1 MAARPPAQLTVD
13 QEALVALRR
22 ALDRE
27 ADGKKLRRE
36 LGVNLRKAVAPAV
49 VDAKAAV
56 RALPSVTSGDPPL
69 REAVA
74 SKISAQAR
82 QSGRT
87 PGVSIRQSGKGM
99 PRGFRLAGRRLNQS
113 RGWRHP
119 VFGSETWVPQSGRQW
134 FEPAILRRK
143 GEYRDAVVAAMN
155 DMAERIATGARRR

>member
-1 MAARPPAQLTVD
+1 MASKPPVGLTVD
-13 QEALVALRR
+13 QQALVALRR

-56 RALPSVTSGDPPL
+56 KSLPSVNSGSPPL

-74 SKISAQAR
+74 GQIKAQAS

-87 PGVSIRQSGKGM
+87 PGVKVRVGTKKDPRQ
-99 PRGFRLAGRRLNQS
+99 FRFAARRLNQS

-119 VFGSETWVPQSGRQW
+119 VFGTETWVAQSGRQW
-134 FEPAILRRK
+134 FEPAVLRRK
-143 GEYRDAVVAAMN
+143 GEYRDAVLEAME
-155 DMAERIATGARRR
+155 DMAKRIATGARRR